1 MSIKEMIF
9 SLEDNSENITVKVKV
24 FSVEVDQTFLKVYAK
39 NLGEILAAKIGKLQE
54 ERDHL
59 L

>member
-9 SLEDNSENITVKVKV
+9 SLEDNSENITAKLKV

-39 NLGEILAAKIGKLQE
+39 NLGEILVTNIGKLQE

>member
-9 SLEDNSENITVKVKV
+9 SLEDNSENTTAKVKV

-39 NLGEILAAKIGKLQE
+39 NLGEILVTKIGKLQE
-54 ERDHL
+54 ERDQL

>member
-1 MSIKEMIF
+1 MSIKEIIF
-9 SLEDNSENITVKVKV
+9 SLGDNSENITAKVKV

-39 NLGEILAAKIGKLQE
+39 NLGEILVTNIGKLQE

>member
-9 SLEDNSENITVKVKV
+9 SLEDNSENITAKVKV

-39 NLGEILAAKIGKLQE
+39 NLGEILVTNIGKLQE

>member
-9 SLEDNSENITVKVKV
+9 SLEDNSENITAKVKV

-39 NLGEILAAKIGKLQE
+39 NLGEILATKIGKLQE

>member
-39 NLGEILAAKIGKLQE
+39 NLGEILAAKIGRLQE

>member
-39 NLGEILAAKIGKLQE
+39 NLGEILVTNIGKLQE

>member
-1 MSIKEMIF
+1 MIF
-9 SLEDNSENITVKVKV
+9 SLEDNSENITAKVKV

-39 NLGEILAAKIGKLQE
+39 NLGEILVTNVGKLQE

>member
-9 SLEDNSENITVKVKV
+9 SLEDNSENTTAKVKV

-39 NLGEILAAKIGKLQE
+39 NLGEILVTNIGKLQE

>member
-1 MSIKEMIF
+1 MIF
-9 SLEDNSENITVKVKV
+9 SLEDNSENITAKVKV

-39 NLGEILAAKIGKLQE
+39 NLGEILATKIGKLQE